1 MLGHLASFRVERLWR
16 LLPQHL
22 SWPHISWRHVSWP
35 HLSRQRLPALDAGAF
50 AARVRKRI
58 GAFDGVATLIRAAD
72 HIETGFTACLRW
84 LGRNLFRRGFGLTA
98 GLVWRG
104 LAALTGIGLA
114 TAMVSSLSA
123 DGDEVRLASLTVESV
138 QDARPVRDVRQE
150 PRVTGFS
157 GDGWVKVARPIAQFG
172 LESPELDRQQP
183 LYEVR
188 RSANGSVREDVQVFG
203 GFVEPKPHLLMRLLT
218 GRGEGDLSQP
228 FVIALVRQAALRG
241 MSVQRSGT
249 PTTIETKFG
258 AVETADATLSDGET
272 SRACIGFRHDGAA
285 AEPELSGW
293 WCGTAQRPAD
303 RQQLI
308 CLIDRLD
315 LLSAGDDRALRAS
328 FARTELNRQQAC
340 LPPRLSNTGRKTS
353 WLDADGRAPPL
364 KTAARR

>member
-1 MLGHLASFRVERLWR
+1 MRTVLGHLASFRVERLWQ
-16 LLPQHL
+16 LLPRHRSQ
-22 SWPHISWRHVSWP
+22 SQIAWP
-35 HLSRQRLPALDAGAF
+35 RLPVFDAGAV
-50 AARVRKRI
+50 ATRVRVRI
-58 GAFDGVATLIRAAD
+58 GAFDGVATLIRVAD

-84 LGRNLFRRGFGLTA
+84 LGRNLFRRSFGLTA

-104 LAALTGIGLA
+104 LAALSGIGLA
-114 TAMVSSLSA
+114 TALVSSFSTDGEEIRLS
-123 DGDEVRLASLTVESV
+123 SLTVES
-138 QDARPVRDVRQE
+138 APETRLVRDVRQE
-150 PRVTGFS
+150 PRVAGLS
-157 GDGWVKVARPIAQFG
+157 GDGWVVMARPIAQFG
-172 LESPELDRQQP
+172 LQSPELDRQQP
-183 LYEVR
+183 VYEAR
-188 RSANGSVREDVQVFG
+188 RSADGAVREDVLAFG
-203 GFVEPKPHLLMRLLT
+203 GFTEARPHLLMRVLT
-218 GRGEGDLSQP
+218 GPGESELSQP

-249 PTTIETKFG
+249 PTTIATKFG
-258 AVETADATLSDGET
+258 AVETADATLSDGEA
-272 SRACIGFRHDGAA
+272 SRACIGFRHEGAA
-285 AEPELSGW
+285 AEPSLSGW

>member
-1 MLGHLASFRVERLWR
+1 MLGHLASIRVQRLWR

-22 SWPHISWRHVSWP
+22 SWPQISWP
-35 HLSRQRLPALDAGAF
+35 RLPAFGSGAV
-50 AARVRKRI
+50 AMRARTRI

-72 HIETGFTACLRW
+72 RIETGFTACLRW
-84 LGRNLFRRGFGLTA
+84 LGRILFRRGFGLTA

-114 TAMVSSLSA
+114 TALVSAFSMDAS
-123 DGDEVRLASLTVESV
+123 EVRLSSLTVESA
-138 QDARPVRDVRQE
+138 QEARPIRDVRQE
-150 PRVTGFS
+150 PRLAGFS
-157 GDGWVKVARPIAQFG
+157 GDGWVAVPRPIAQFG
-172 LESPELDRQQP
+172 LQSPELDRQQP
-183 LYEVR
+183 TYEVR
-188 RSANGSVREDVQVFG
+188 QSANGTREDVLAFG
-203 GFVEPKPHLLMRLLT
+203 GFTETKPHLLMRVLT
-218 GRGEGDLSQP
+218 GRVEGELSQP

-249 PTTIETKFG
+249 PTMIETKFG
-258 AVETADATLSDGET
+258 PVETADATLSDGAA
-272 SRACIGFRHDGAA
+272 SRACIGFRHEGVA
-285 AEPELSGW
+285 AEVSFSGW

-308 CLIDRLD
+308 CLVDRLD
-315 LLSAGDDRALRAS
+315 LLSAGDDRTLRAT

-364 KTAARR
+364 KTIARR